1 MKKTLILGPVYI
13 ELLNTV
19 VGEIKA
25 NEDLKFEN
33 EKHIVSGGG
42 YQAALL
48 FSKFSF
54 PYFLGVSIGG
64 GEYGE
69 EARKKAEEMNIEFTT
84 TDNTS
89 GCRYRIISN
98 DKVTSSFSIDGDENI
113 FDLDAIELLSWEEYS
128 STIIFSEMLL
138 SEDALIVLAVLASVQ
153 KPIYLVID
161 ERIMECDPDV
171 LGALFE
177 LNPIVFIDER
187 EANLLYA
194 GEVMEVDRI
203 LDDMFYDI
211 GNDIYLLSHNEGVYH
226 FDGKERNLLPIEEK
240 VDICRLAIGYVLAK
254 NGNVDKR
261 NSLLFAK
268 EIGEM
273 SLKDIE
279 GDISDK
285 KERLVKLIA
294 YK

>member
-1 MKKTLILGPVYI
+1 MKKTLILGPVYT
-13 ELLNTV
+13 EVLNNII
-19 VGEIKA
+19 GDIKA
-25 NEDLKFEN
+25 NEDLRFDN
-33 EKHIVSGGG
+33 EERVVSGGG

-54 PYFLGVSIGG
+54 PYFWGVSIGS

-69 EARKKAEEMNIEFTT
+69 EARKKAEEMGVEFTT

-89 GCRYRIISN
+89 GCRYTIVSN
-98 DKVTSSFSIDGDENI
+98 DKHTTSFSVGGSENV
-113 FDLDAIELLSWEEYS
+113 FDLDAIELLPWEEYS
-128 STIIFSEMLL
+128 GTIIFSEMLL
-138 SEDALIVLAVLASVQ
+138 NEDALIILAVLASVQ

-177 LNPIVFIDER
+177 LNPVVFIDER

-203 LDDMFYDI
+203 LDDMFHDAE
-211 GNDIYLLSHNEGVYH
+211 NDIYLLNHNDGIYF
-226 FDGKERNLLPIEEK
+226 FDGKERSLLPIEEGI
-240 VDICRLAIGYVLAK
+240 DIARLATGYVLAK
-254 NGNVDKR
+254 NSNIDKR

-268 EIGEM
+268 EIGEL

-279 GDISDK
+279 GDLSDK
-285 KERLVKLIA
+285 KERLVRMIS